1 MGAIQGQDYAMAKWA
16 VGIRLKSPT
25 LRAVEDAL
33 ARGEIIRTHVMRP
46 TWHLVAAEDIRW
58 MLKLSAQRIKSAN
71 DSFAKGHGVDI
82 SEALFS
88 RCNRLIEK
96 LLEGNKSLTKQ
107 EIEAGLANEGM
118 TVDNRLMT
126 RFMARAEVEGI
137 VCSGV
142 DKGKKATYALLEE
155 RVPPVKELTKDEA
168 LATLALRY
176 FRSHSPATL
185 KDFVWWSGL
194 TVTEAQQAIGSIKEL
209 LVEEHFEGQAFWV
222 FAACRKT
229 ENRDLIQL
237 LPPFDEYLVSYKDR
251 TPVIPEKHHSKAFNR
266 WGTFY
271 PVILYGGQIIGNW
284 SKVKKKEGL
293 TVTVSFFDKRSKCPL
308 KLLQEVEKQYRKF
321 VDGYVPD

>member
-1 MGAIQGQDYAMAKWA
+1 M
-16 VGIRLKSPT
+16 V
-25 LRAVEDAL
+25 
-33 ARGEIIRTHVMRP
+33 
-46 TWHLVAAEDIRW
+46 
-58 MLKLSAQRIKSAN
+58 
-71 DSFAKGHGVDI
+71 
-82 SEALFS
+82 
-88 RCNRLIEK
+88 
-96 LLEGNKSLTKQ
+96 
-107 EIEAGLANEGM
+107 
-118 TVDNRLMT
+118 
-126 RFMARAEVEGI
+126 
-137 VCSGV
+137 VCSGPFS
-142 DKGKKATYALLEE
+142 GGRQTYALLEE
-155 RVPPVKELTKDEA
+155 RVPPVPELHPDEA
-168 LATLALRY
+168 LAKLATAY
-176 FRSHSPATL
+176 FRSHSPASL
-185 KDFVWWSGL
+185 QDFVWWSGL

>member
-1 MGAIQGQDYAMAKWA
+1 M
-16 VGIRLKSPT
+16 
-25 LRAVEDAL
+25 
-33 ARGEIIRTHVMRP
+33 
-46 TWHLVAAEDIRW
+46 
-58 MLKLSAQRIKSAN
+58 
-71 DSFAKGHGVDI
+71 
-82 SEALFS
+82 
-88 RCNRLIEK
+88 
-96 LLEGNKSLTKQ
+96 
-107 EIEAGLANEGM
+107 
-118 TVDNRLMT
+118 
-126 RFMARAEVEGI
+126 EGI
-137 VCSGV
+137 VCSGA
-142 DKGKKATYALLEE
+142 DKNGKPGYALLDEQVTPASSLPRE
-155 RVPPVKELTKDEA
+155 EA
-168 LATLALRY
+168 LARLAVNY